1 METQLYLLPFE
12 VLLTLLQQ
20 RGFANNLD
28 TIFKIRVFSNGVDL
42 GQEMLELS
50 EECREKYRDTWW
62 EVVWPQPHNKS
73 SLPQCFYV
81 ADSLRDALRLRPR
94 TDISFW
100 ANPAETLTQYL
111 AQTKEWFEE
120 TEELQLED

>member
-1 METQLYLLPFE
+1 MESQLHLLSFE
-12 VLLTLLQQ
+12 VLLSLLRQ
-20 RGFANNLD
+20 RGFANRLD
-28 TIFKIRVFSNGVDL
+28 TIFKIQIFSDGIDL
-42 GQEMLELS
+42 GREMLEMS
-50 EECREKYRDTWW
+50 ETCREKYRDTWW
-62 EVVWPQPHNKS
+62 EIVWPQPYDKTS
-73 SLPQCFYV
+73 PPQCFYV

-100 ANPAETLTQYL
+100 ANPTETLAQYL